1 MWWCNSNDLKVYQAE
16 LVEADA
22 DAEKK
27 VYFKTTPPSTSSG

>member
-1 MWWCNSNDLKVYQAE
+1 MWWFNSNDLKVYQAE
-16 LVEADA
+16 LVEA